1 MDRRGLRGLQSA
13 DRSAGDV
20 AGDGL
25 PVLAVSA
32 GDRAVTP
39 PAALAV
45 PAEVRVSPAELQAAA
60 LTFARALRE
69 HLADGL
75 ARGQLE
81 TVLSGARCLEHLA
94 GLAGPTAAADAWAA
108 ACAVKKA

>member
-1 MDRRGLRGLQSA
+1 MTE
-13 DRSAGDV
+13 
-20 AGDGL
+20 
-25 PVLAVSA
+25 AV
-32 GDRAVTP
+32 
-39 PAALAV
+39 ALAPV
-45 PAEVRVSPAELQAAA
+45 AEVRVSPAELQAAA

-94 GLAGPTAAADAWAA
+94 GLAGPAGAAQAFRI
-108 ACAVKKA
+108 ACQESQVGG

>member
-1 MDRRGLRGLQSA
+1 VTTET
-13 DRSAGDV
+13 V
-20 AGDGL
+20 AL
-25 PVLAVSA
+25 
-32 GDRAVTP
+32 T
-39 PAALAV
+39 
-45 PAEVRVSPAELQAAA
+45 PAEVRVSPGELQAAA

-94 GLAGPTAAADAWAA
+94 GLAGPIAAATAFRM
-108 ACAVKKA
+108 ACTERTT